1 MPATSTQS
9 SADLRPRVFRLA
21 WPVITENFLQ
31 TLLGIVDTLLVA
43 RLGAEALAG
52 VGAAVQIMF
61 FVISALSATSV
72 GASVLVAQ
80 AVGGH
85 AFADASRYAKQALLW
100 SAILS
105 VPLVIVGLLAAETL
119 IAAFGMEPEVTEIG
133 ADYLRVTMGTVI
145 VLSLMFLSSGVMRGA
160 GDSRTPMLVVAFIN
174 VINIFLTYGLI
185 FGAFGLPA
193 LGAVG
198 SAWATFIARAIG
210 FVILIIILH
219 RGVNGVSIRGR
230 ADWRPQVPTARR
242 ILKIG
247 VPAGLE
253 QMIISTG
260 FLAMTIFVARI
271 STLALAAHRIAFNAL
286 SVSFLP
292 GIGFG
297 VAATALVGQAIGA
310 QRPDEGDAI
319 SRIATRWSVAWMSA
333 LGVVFFFFA
342 EQIMRFFTDD
352 PVVIELGAAGL
363 RPLALT
369 QPFWAVL
376 FVQSGSLRGTGDT
389 RFPLRV
395 NTITIWV
402 AVLTGGALA
411 LTVGGGLATVWSAFL
426 LTAPVSALL
435 LWRRFQ
441 RTIHEEH
448 IDAVY

>member
-1 MPATSTQS
+1 MDAEQ
-9 SADLRPRVFRLA
+9 SADLRRRVFRLA

-31 TLLGIVDTLLVA
+31 TMLGIVDTLLVA
-43 RLGAEALAG
+43 RLGPEALAG
-52 VGAAVQIMF
+52 VGAAIQIMF

-80 AVGGH
+80 AVG
-85 AFADASRYAKQALLW
+85 ARALEDASRYAKQALVW
-100 SAILS
+100 SAIIS
-105 VPLVIVGLLAAETL
+105 IPLVIVGLLAAESL
-119 IAAFGMEPEVTEIG
+119 IAVFGMEPEVTEIG

-160 GDSRTPMLVVAFIN
+160 GDSRTPMLVVAVAN

-185 FGAFGLPA
+185 FGEFGLPE

-198 SAWATFIARAIG
+198 SAWATFISRAIG
-210 FVILIIILH
+210 FIILMVVLY

-230 ADWRPQVPTARR
+230 LDWRPHLSLARR

-247 VPAGLE
+247 IPAGAE
-253 QMIISTG
+253 QMLISTG
-260 FLAMTIFVARI
+260 FLTMTIFVARI

-286 SVSFLP
+286 SLSFLP

-297 VAATALVGQAIGA
+297 VATTALVGQAIGA
-310 QRPDEGDAI
+310 QELAEGDAV

-333 LGVVFFFFA
+333 LAVVFFLFA
-342 EQIMRFFTDD
+342 EQIMRIYTDD
-352 PVVIELGAAGL
+352 PLVIELGAAGL

-376 FVQSGSLRGTGDT
+376 FVQSGALRGTGDT
-389 RFPLRV
+389 RYPLRV
-395 NTITIWV
+395 NTISIWI
-402 AVLTGGALA
+402 AVLTGGGLA
-411 LTVGGGLATVWSAFL
+411 LTVGGGLLTVWSAFL
-426 LTAPVSALL
+426 ATAPIAALL

-448 IDAVY
+448 LAAVF